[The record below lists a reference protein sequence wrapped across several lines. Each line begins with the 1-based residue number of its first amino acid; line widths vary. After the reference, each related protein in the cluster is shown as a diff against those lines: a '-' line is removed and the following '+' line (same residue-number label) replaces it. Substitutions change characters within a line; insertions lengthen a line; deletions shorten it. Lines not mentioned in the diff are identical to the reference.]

1 MWIQRRE
8 YHVKEN
14 WSKIIAISLVFD
26 HGSGWCCCLQSWNRR
41 WRRRRRRMQ
50 CVCKQKLAAETNK
63 KNDKIKNKRKR
74 NNAVIV
80 AAARKYKHEFSFRYV
95 RSTKFATKKKNKAAA
110 AYVKKTSEEKE
121 EEWNLVSQLRMFAR
135 YFLGSLSLVLK
146 FHLSAS
152 FLAIKLGR
160 FRSISLSRV
169 CSSAHLLITRRK
181 RYFVHRS

>member
-1 MWIQRRE
+1 MWIQHRE

-26 HGSGWCCCLQSWNRR
+26 HGSGWCCCLQNWNRR
-41 WRRRRRRMQ
+41 WRRGGRRRRRRRMQ

-63 KNDKIKNKRKR
+63 KNDKNKRKR

-95 RSTKFATKKKNKAAA
+95 RSTKLATKKYNAAAA
-110 AYVKKTSEEKE
+110 AYVRKTSEEKE
-121 EEWNLVSQLRMFAR
+121 EEWNLVSQLRMLAR
-135 YFLGSLSLVLK
+135 YFLGALSLVLK

-152 FLAIKLGR
+152 FLAINLGR
-160 FRSISLSRV
+160 FRV
-169 CSSAHLLITRRK
+169 CSSAHLLISRRE